1 MIITHKLNWDK
12 CLSHQ
17 IWPAIEKGWKDE
29 DRPIHFFWGLAGGN
43 IGEIRKCIE
52 KKEEYWFVDTGY
64 ITKQIHRY
72 PEPKILDEKRTYF
85 RICKGSF
92 HTNKGKVNTPAR
104 LDKLRRLGI
113 DAEFKGWRADDRGK
127 HILLCPS
134 SPTVTFQMNGIT
146 QDEWV
151 EVAKREIRKHT
162 DREIRFR
169 NKPRPGN
176 QWWNTDIKD
185 DLKNAWC
192 VVTNMSLSAIDG
204 ILNMTPVFAHKRN
217 ITSFICGDHIGK
229 ITKPMR
235 PGHKTVNEWLKMVV
249 DNQFKLSEIEDGTAY
264 KLLMNQPNN
273 LLKPEQIQEQVKI

>member
-1 MIITHKLNWDK
+1 MIVTHKIKWDK

-29 DRPIHFFWGLAGGN
+29 DKPIHFFWGLAGHN
-43 IGEIRKCIE
+43 IDEIRRCME

-64 ITKQIHRY
+64 ISSQITRY
-72 PEPKILDEKRTYF
+72 PEPKILDEKKTYF

-104 LDKLRRLGI
+104 LEKLLRLGI

-146 QDEWV
+146 QDEWI
-151 EVAKREIRKHT
+151 EVAKREIKKHT
-162 DREIRFR
+162 DKEIRLR

-176 QWWNTDIKD
+176 KWWGTDIKD
-185 DLKNAWC
+185 DLKDCYAL
-192 VVTNMSLSAIDG
+192 VTNMSLAAVDAVLNKVPVVTHSNNVCHKVSGPLAG
-204 ILNMTPVFAHKRN
+204 INERTMPAREDMT
-217 ITSFICGDHIGK
+217 
-229 ITKPMR
+229 M
-235 PGHKTVNEWLKMVV
+235 WLRSVAN
-249 DNQFKLSEIEDGTAY
+249 NQFTLQEIEDGLAY
-264 KLLMNQPNN
+264 EVLNA
-273 LLKPEQIQEQVKI
+273 

>member
-1 MIITHKLNWDK
+1 MIITHKLKWDK

-29 DRPIHFFWGLAGGN
+29 DKPIHFFWGLAGAN
-43 IGEIRKCIE
+43 IGEIRKCVE

-92 HTNKGKVNTPAR
+92 HTNLGRINTPAR
-104 LDKLRRLGI
+104 YEILGKLGI
-113 DAEFKGWRADDRGK
+113 DNEFKGWRADDRGK

-134 SPTVTFQMNGIT
+134 SETVTYHLNGIS
-146 QDEWV
+146 QKEWV
-151 EVAKREIRKHT
+151 DIAKQEIRKHT

-176 QWWNTDIKD
+176 EWWDKDIKE
-185 DLKNAWC
+185 DLKDCHAL
-192 VVTNMSLSAIDG
+192 VTNYSLAAFDAL
-204 ILNMTPVFAHKRN
+204 LNYVPVFAEAN
-217 ITSFICGDHIGK
+217 SVMGPVTSRDISK
-229 ITKPMR
+229 IERPLKPGR
-235 PGHKTVNEWLKMVV
+235 KTMEEWLKFVAE
-249 DNQFKLSEIEDGTAY
+249 NQFTLKEMADGTAY
-264 KLLMNQPNN
+264 ET
-273 LLKPEQIQEQVKI
+273 LKYQNEE